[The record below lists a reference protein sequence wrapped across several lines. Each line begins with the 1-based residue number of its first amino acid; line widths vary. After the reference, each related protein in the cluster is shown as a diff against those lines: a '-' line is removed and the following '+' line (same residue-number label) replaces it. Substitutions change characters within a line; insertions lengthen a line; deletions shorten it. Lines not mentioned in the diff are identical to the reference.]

1 MKSEHIKSIILSTL
15 VAISLVL
22 SYSLLSY
29 QPAYDVMQNSN
40 YDYVQNVSIGAK
52 KQYKD
57 VVVPTELIV
66 HETNNHYL
74 TTKQN
79 NILPLYRALQK
90 TEISS
95 FSNITSKTSLE
106 NYQGITKGKNKV
118 EIIFPTLIPIETL
131 NKVLNID
138 SKRLQNVLF
147 DRVIISLS
155 TKQDDSTKIYF
166 ANESLNV
173 LYEAIFDNSEVIS
186 AVEKVKNNYDH
197 YIECSKFELDS
208 GKFIYLPKKTVKLKT
223 IEYLTSDIA
232 IDKLKDAIFY
242 DPSKVRKESSSSGD
256 TFTDGTRLMTVS
268 QLNRSLTFVNPT
280 TVEDNSQSPSSL
292 VERSFGFINQHG
304 GWTDHYVLT
313 SIQPDKSEVSF
324 RFYVNNLPVYKNATI
339 STKLGTD
346 DVQTFKRPLYKFEY
360 RMEKNESEVELM
372 SGSQIMDVIK
382 KNKTIN
388 DSLIKDISIGYE
400 TIFNS
405 EKEKT
410 MSQPYYNRAV
420 ELKPVWIIHYGDT
433 YKKIDQDML
442 SRIGVNIVGLE

>member
-29 QPAYDVMQNSN
+29 QPAYDVIQNSN
-40 YDYVQNVSIGAK
+40 YDYVQNVSLGAK
-52 KQYKD
+52 KQFKD

-66 HETNNHYL
+66 HESSNHYL

-79 NILPLYRALQK
+79 NILPLFRALQK

-95 FSNITSKTSLE
+95 FDNLTSETSLE
-106 NYQGITKGKNKV
+106 SYQDITKGKNKV

-147 DRVIISLS
+147 DRMIISLS
-155 TKQDDSTKIYF
+155 TKQNDSTKIYF

-173 LYEAIFDNSEVIS
+173 LYEAVFDNSQVVS
-186 AVEKVKNNYDH
+186 AIEKVKDNHEH
-197 YIECSKFELDS
+197 YIECSKFMLET
-208 GKFIYLPKKTVKLKT
+208 GKYIYLPKKTVKLKT
-223 IEYLTSDIA
+223 IEYLTTDIS

-242 DPSKVRKESSSSGD
+242 DPSKVRKESSNSGD

-268 QLNRSLTFVNPT
+268 PLNRSLTFVNPT
-280 TVEDNSQSPSSL
+280 TTEDNSQSPSAL
-292 VERSFGFINQHG
+292 VERSFEFVNQHG
-304 GWTDHYVLT
+304 GWTDDYLL
-313 SIQPDKSEVSF
+313 SNIQTDKSEVSY

-339 STKLGTD
+339 TAELGTD
-346 DVQTFKRPLYKFEY
+346 DIQTFKRPMYKLDIP
-360 RMEKNESEVELM
+360 MEKNESEVELM
-372 SGSQIMDVIK
+372 SGSQIMEVIK
-382 KNKTIN
+382 NNKSIN
-388 DSLIKDISIGYE
+388 DTLIKDISLGYE
-400 TIFNS
+400 TIFNND
-405 EKEKT
+405 KEAT
-410 MSQPYYNRAV
+410 MNQPYYSRAV
-420 ELKPVWIIHYGDT
+420 ELKPVWIIHYGDS
-433 YKKIDQDML
+433 YKKIDQDLL